1 MHRSPLYQS
10 EPVEVEEFVRS
21 MRHGY
26 LTATATN
33 GYHSVSILPFIKD
46 GDEIELHCV
55 RADPTFVALQADPR
69 VTFVVS
75 DFLAA
80 SPHHWVDPNDAGR
93 ATLHFRAV
101 QYSCEATWSTNPADV
116 AATLRRMVEDYDGPG
131 AYQPIEDGSFYGP
144 RLARLA
150 TVRLRILAT
159 DAKFKVG
166 PAGNA
171 RLKLEVADRLRERRA
186 PGDERAANVIERA
199 AVSPSASISEQAI
212 SAPLAVSP

>member
-1 MHRSPLYQS
+1 
-10 EPVEVEEFVRS
+10 
-21 MRHGY
+21 
-26 LTATATN
+26 
-33 GYHSVSILPFIKD
+33 
-46 GDEIELHCV
+46 
-55 RADPTFVALQADPR
+55 
-69 VTFVVS
+69 
-75 DFLAA
+75 
-80 SPHHWVDPNDAGR
+80 
-93 ATLHFRAV
+93 
-101 QYSCEATWSTNPADV
+101 
-116 AATLRRMVEDYDGPG
+116 MVEDYDGPG

-171 RLKLEVADRLRERRA
+171 RLKLEVAHRLRERRA